1 METETRETAT
11 TQIIDLLRAPREAR
25 VDAAGYVDVLPAG
38 TTGGAS
44 LSQRLMEVG
53 PFASIYERAWRPL
66 LFTAW
71 TGRTTQAETE
81 LLRSALRPAPGEVAL
96 DLACGPGNTTRRLA
110 ADVGDRGLAIG
121 VDIAPSM
128 LARAVADTPDRQV
141 GFLRADATLL
151 PLLDNT
157 VDLATCLGALYLM
170 DDPWGAIDEM
180 LRVLRPGGRIAI
192 LTTCGRG
199 PEPLRSIVRT
209 TNALAGLRI
218 FEPHTVLNYL
228 RAHGVIRLEE
238 HVSAASQLVAGE
250 LPRSSD

>member
-1 METETRETAT
+1 MPTATTEPAT

-25 VDAAGYVDVLPAG
+25 VDASGYVDVLPAS

-44 LSQRLMEVG
+44 IGQRLMELG
-53 PFASIYERAWRPL
+53 PFASIYEQAWRPL

-71 TGRTTQAETE
+71 TGRTTAAETQ
-81 LLRSALRPAPGEVAL
+81 LLRQALRPAPGDRAL

-110 ADVGDRGLAIG
+110 GDVGESGLVVG
-121 VDIAPSM
+121 VDIASSM
-128 LARAVADTPDRQV
+128 LARAVADTSDPQV

-151 PLLDNT
+151 PLLDDT
-157 VDLATCLGALYLM
+157 IDLATCLGALYLM
-170 DDPWGAIDEM
+170 DDPWAAIDEM

-199 PEPLRSIVRT
+199 PEPLRSVVRT
-209 TNALAGLRI
+209 TNALAGVRI
-218 FEPHTVLNYL
+218 FEPHTVLRYL
-228 RAHGVIRLEE
+228 RAKGVVRLEE

-250 LPRSSD
+250 LPA